1 MAYDKGTAILG
12 TREEALQSLFL
23 DCSAITL
30 ANGFSQDVKVIIRQ
44 FQGFAEIDSPGLI
57 IDTGSDSAPEWLLQ
71 NLCRRTMTVSIIGF
85 CYSAATD
92 LATKVEAWMEDVRK
106 AIVAN
111 PYRSISGT
119 PKAWTSEI
127 KSEGTMFSG
136 TLGRFMLQV
145 DMVLYGVQ

>member
-71 NLCRRTMTVSIIGF
+71 TLCRRTMTVSIVG
-85 CYSAATD
+85 
-92 LATKVEAWMEDVRK
+92 
-106 AIVAN
+106 
-111 PYRSISGT
+111 RSISGT